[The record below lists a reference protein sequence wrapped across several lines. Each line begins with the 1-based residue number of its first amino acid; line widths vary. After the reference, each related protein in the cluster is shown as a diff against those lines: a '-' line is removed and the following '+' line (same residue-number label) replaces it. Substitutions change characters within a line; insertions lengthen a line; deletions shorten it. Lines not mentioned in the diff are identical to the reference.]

1 MPVRIKGHGAFI
13 KDNQRRK
20 RKRTSIGD
28 SKNTYPKANKQKN
41 NIKNMQDKVNKSCK
55 MNFYST

>member
-20 RKRTSIGD
+20 RKITSIGD
-28 SKNTYPKANKQKN
+28 SKNTYPKSKQAK
-41 NIKNMQDKVNKSCK
+41 KQYKKYAGQGK
-55 MNFYST
+55 